1 MVAGTPLTG
10 FLLFFIA
17 APAMFFLFVYLI
29 DRYWPVD
36 EQEVG

>member
-1 MVAGTPLTG
+1 MTTTFFLIFIVAPVM
-10 FLLFFIA
+10 FL
-17 APAMFFLFVYLI
+17 LFVYLI